1 MLCWFTVTSLL
12 LIWGIRQYFWV
23 RSTSATSPIIYAVI
37 MHGKTCQFAPK
48 CWVIVQICTFDL
60 FDICL
65 WIHSHVQQRTLASF
79 VRAWICDPLTFTYCI
94 CWVSRSSHKNVRH
107 YCNQYFCHI
116 CCGRTGPLQSTIS
129 VCASS
134 QLTTRGIRTL
144 RNCLSISWWHVCQH
158 SRVLITRRALAVTW
172 ETNRNKTNFIVL
184 TPQQIWWGLKR
195 NTLTHTRM
203 MAEQTSMNIEMLMRD
218 YKHKTTFNSLHIY
231 SCSRGKMVSG
241 IPLNHLKCLTWM
253 AIMEVITQKEE
264 KNHLKCPSA
273 SAGSESP
280 ANADHVASSQQT
292 WQNPGHG

>member
-1 MLCWFTVTSLL
+1 MKKRKENAL
-12 LIWGIRQYFWV
+12 LIHSDIASSNLRYQAILLGKIHISNKSDNIRCDNAWQNMSVCTKVLSDCANLHIWSVWYLFV
-23 RSTSATSPIIYAVI
+23 NP
-37 MHGKTCQFAPK
+37 FARDK
-48 CWVIVQICTFDL
+48 L
-60 FDICL
+60 
-65 WIHSHVQQRTLASF
+65 QQRTLASF
-79 VRAWICDPLTFTYCI
+79 LRAWICDPLTFTHCI

-195 NTLTHTRM
+195 NTLTH
-203 MAEQTSMNIEMLMRD
+203 
-218 YKHKTTFNSLHIY
+218 
-231 SCSRGKMVSG
+231 SCSHTDDGW
-241 IPLNHLKCLTWM
+241 T
-253 AIMEVITQKEE
+253 
-264 KNHLKCPSA
+264 
-273 SAGSESP
+273 
-280 ANADHVASSQQT
+280 D
-292 WQNPGHG
+292 